1 MCLGIPGELVEM
13 PTDDTD
19 LALVSVAGVRRRVNV
34 GLLLEKGEHA
44 DREDELAIGDWI
56 LIHVGFALAKIDES
70 EAQAAL
76 EMLHAMGPV
85 FDQEIADFARS
96 DVG

>member
-13 PTDDTD
+13 PADDTD

-34 GLLLEKGEHA
+34 GLLS
-44 DREDELAIGDWI
+44 EDEDQLAVGDWI
-56 LIHVGFALAKIDES
+56 LIHVGFALAKIDEA

-76 EMLHAMGPV
+76 EMLHGLGPAY
-85 FDQEIADFARS
+85 DQELADFTGSA
-96 DVG
+96 VGKEGL

>member
-1 MCLGIPGELVEM
+1 MCLGIPGELVAM

-34 GLLLEKGEHA
+34 GLLTEEEA
-44 DREDELAIGDWI
+44 LAVGDWV
-56 LIHVGFALAKIDES
+56 LIHVGFALAKIDEV

-76 EMLHAMGPV
+76 EMLHGLGPAY
-85 FDQEIADFARS
+85 DQELADFTGSA
-96 DVG
+96 VGREGL

>member
-13 PTDDTD
+13 ATDETD

-34 GLLLEKGEHA
+34 GLLRDEE
-44 DREDELAIGDWI
+44 ELAVGDWV
-56 LIHVGFALAKIDES
+56 LIHVGFALAKIDET

-76 EMLHAMGPV
+76 QMLHDMGPA

>member
-34 GLLLEKGEHA
+34 GLLT
-44 DREDELAIGDWI
+44 DEDELAVGDWI
-56 LIHVGFALAKIDES
+56 LIHVGFALAKIDEA

-76 EMLHAMGPV
+76 EMLHAMGPA
-85 FDQEIADFARS
+85 FDQEIADFAQS

>member
-13 PTDDTD
+13 ATDETD

-34 GLLLEKGEHA
+34 GLLRDEE
-44 DREDELAIGDWI
+44 ELAVGDWV
-56 LIHVGFALAKIDES
+56 LIHVGFALAKIDEA

-76 EMLHAMGPV
+76 QMLHDMGPA